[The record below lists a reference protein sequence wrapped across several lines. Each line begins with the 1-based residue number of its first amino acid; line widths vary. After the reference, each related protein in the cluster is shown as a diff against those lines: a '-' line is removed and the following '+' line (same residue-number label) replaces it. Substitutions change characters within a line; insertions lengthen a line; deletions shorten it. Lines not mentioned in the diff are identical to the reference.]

1 MEPIFTPPPLR
12 LLPVENIQDGFPA
25 GRVFCVGRNYS
36 DHVKEMGGD
45 PDRSQPVFF
54 MKPATALVSR
64 GNDVPY
70 PALTQDLHHEV
81 ELVLALKS
89 GGANVPVS
97 EAQSLIYGAAVGV
110 DLTRRD
116 LQAAAKKAG
125 GPWEAAKAFDAS
137 APIGTIRPG
146 MPPSEG
152 RITLSVNGTARQS
165 ADLKDM
171 TRSYAELL
179 AELSTLFTLQPGDL
193 VFTGT
198 PAGVSALQPGDTVS
212 ARAGDLPELSFK
224 VAERTS

>member
-36 DHVKEMGGD
+36 DHVKEMGGN

-116 LQAAAKKAG
+116 IQAAAKKSG

-146 MPPSEG
+146 MPPAEG
-152 RITLSVNGTARQS
+152 RITLSVNGEARQS

-171 TRSYAELL
+171 TRGYAELL
-179 AELSTLFTLQPGDL
+179 AELSTLFALQPGDL

-198 PAGVSALQPGDTVS
+198 PAGVAALQRGDKVT
-212 ARAGDLPELSFK
+212 ARAADLPELSFN
-224 VAERTS
+224 VTERKS

>member
-1 MEPIFTPPPLR
+1 MEPIFTPPPQR
-12 LLPVENIQDGFPA
+12 LLPVENIADGFPA

-97 EAQSLIYGAAVGV
+97 EAHSLVYGAAVGV

-116 LQAAAKKAG
+116 IQAAAKKAG
-125 GPWEAAKAFDAS
+125 GPWEAAKAFDGS

-146 MPPSEG
+146 MPPAEG
-152 RITLSVNGTARQS
+152 RITLSVNGAARQS

-171 TRSYAELL
+171 VRGYNELL

-198 PAGVSALQPGDTVS
+198 PAGVAALKPGDAVS
-212 ARAGDLPELSFK
+212 ARAADLPELTFK
-224 VAERTS
+224 VTERPS